1 MSAASSPSIGDQAS
15 NLLGTK
21 SGGGLEAFFALQN
34 IGLIGATEKAG
45 SIGRTLVRNLISSPF
60 GGTVFPVNPKR
71 RSVLGIKV
79 HPVRGRDRADRSGHR
94 RHARATLV

>member
-1 MSAASSPSIGDQAS
+1 MSAASSPSIEDQAS

-21 SGGGLEAFFALQN
+21 SGGGLEAFFAPQN
-34 IGLIGATEKAG
+34 MAVIGATEKAG

-79 HPVRGRDRADRSGHR
+79 HPASGP
-94 RHARATLV
+94 